1 MAAHPRTHV
10 KILKPLWPTRVVERV
25 QAVSDEDAELML
37 RVSRGDRQAFAQLF
51 DRHQHRVV
59 RFCYRFTGDRSRAE
73 ELAQDTFVRLFRS
86 ASRYQPRAKFS
97 TFLFHIATN
106 LCLNAQRGVK
116 ARPEAPV
123 EAQVEE
129 PDVVTPEA
137 SLAAKDTEAAVQRAL
152 AKMSER
158 ERAAFAMARF
168 EGLPYREI
176 AEALEASEAAIKSL
190 VHRASLQVIEQLERS
205 AS

>member
-1 MAAHPRTHV
+1 M
-10 KILKPLWPTRVVERV
+10 
-25 QAVSDEDAELML
+25 SDDDAELML

-51 DRHQHRVV
+51 DRHQQRVV
-59 RFCYRFTGDRSRAE
+59 RFCFRFTGDRGRAE
-73 ELAQDTFVRLFRS
+73 ELAQDTFVRLYRS
-86 ASRYQPRAKFS
+86 ADRYQARAKFS

-106 LCLNAQRGVK
+106 LCLNAQRGAK

-123 EAQVEE
+123 EQVVERA
-129 PDVVTPEA
+129 DVDTPEA
-137 SLAAKDTEAAVQRAL
+137 TLSAKDTEAAVQRAL
-152 AKMSER
+152 QKMSDR

-168 EGLPYREI
+168 EGLPYRDI

-190 VHRASLQVIEQLERS
+190 VHRASLQVVEQLERS

>member
-1 MAAHPRTHV
+1 M
-10 KILKPLWPTRVVERV
+10 
-25 QAVSDEDAELML
+25 QAVSDVDAELML
-37 RVSRGDRQAFAQLF
+37 RVSRGDRQAFTQLF
-51 DRHQHRVV
+51 DRHQQRVV
-59 RFCYRFTGDRSRAE
+59 RFCYRFTGDRFRAE
-73 ELAQDTFVRLFRS
+73 ELAQDTFIRLYRS
-86 ASRYQPRAKFS
+86 ADRYQARAKFS

-116 ARPEAPV
+116 ARPDTVV
-123 EAQVEE
+123 EHEVERS
-129 PDVVTPEA
+129 DVVTPEA

-158 ERAAFAMARF
+158 ERAAFVMARF
-168 EGLPYREI
+168 EGLPYRDI

-190 VHRASLQVIEQLERS
+190 VHRASLQVIAQLDRS